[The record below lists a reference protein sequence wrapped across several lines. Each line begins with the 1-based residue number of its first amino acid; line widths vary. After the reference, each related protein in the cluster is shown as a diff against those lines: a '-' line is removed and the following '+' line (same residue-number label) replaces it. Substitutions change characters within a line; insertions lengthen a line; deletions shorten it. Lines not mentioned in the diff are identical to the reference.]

1 MGVPYDQMAAAG
13 RLWLAHCLVGT
24 NLSVGTKNS
33 NSRLKEARKLRFE
46 VREYSHVWAG
56 RACSEHDELLAGG
69 APCGSSA
76 GRRVHRP
83 RRLWDMH
90 AIEASELARK
100 MPPGPGRNDAL
111 KATSQLRCSADAS
124 GTVFTKRG
132 RPRGGAINTC
142 MGELLFPRR
151 PAQRSES
158 AQVTNRAVRA

>member
-1 MGVPYDQMAAAG
+1 MTSWRQPGDFGWLIV
-13 RLWLAHCLVGT
+13 WLAPIFPLAQKT
-24 NLSVGTKNS
+24 

-100 MPPGPGRNDAL
+100 MPPGPKRNDA
-111 KATSQLRCSADAS
+111 
-124 GTVFTKRG
+124 
-132 RPRGGAINTC
+132 
-142 MGELLFPRR
+142 
-151 PAQRSES
+151 
-158 AQVTNRAVRA
+158 